1 MNFEQNVTIFGM
13 THYNSEDLIKTFCE
27 EHKSAED
34 PHRKWRQSEDEG
46 GVGWGGGSDRNRRGV
61 REGGRRGL
69 GGVEEGGASHANTDH
84 DHHVG
89 RI

>member
-46 GVGWGGGSDRNRRGV
+46 GGVTETGGG
-61 REGGRRGL
+61 
-69 GGVEEGGASHANTDH
+69 
-84 DHHVG
+84 
-89 RI
+89 